1 MVVKENND
9 KMNIQKYKLEA
20 IPLYKNK
27 TMKECCNKIKTFEYV
42 LNLDNIPIDMII
54 HIRNQAINK
63 IYYEIRKEFS
73 DNSFVIIL
81 LENKV
86 FDIIVI

>member
-1 MVVKENND
+1 MVVKEND
-9 KMNIQKYKLEA
+9 KNNIQKYKLEA

-27 TMKECCNKIKTFEYV
+27 TMKECCNKIKTFEYA
-42 LNLDNIPIDMII
+42 LNLDNVPINMYNLEKHHVIG
-54 HIRNQAINK
+54 K
-63 IYYEIRKEFS
+63 LYYEIRKIFS
-73 DNSFVIIL
+73 DSSFVIIL